1 MSTKILR
8 EGVAGLKQYDLKVST
23 IVFMIYCLVAAGAF
37 GIEEMIPSSGPG
49 LTIVMLVLFAVFWA
63 LPISHMVA
71 ELGSI
76 LPAEGGSYVWVKEA
90 LGEFWGFQAGWW
102 ATMSIY
108 VTNGVYVALVVGYLG
123 RFFDFSETQ
132 GFLIKI
138 AMILIFT
145 VINLMGIREVG
156 RVSTVLSIIVL
167 LAFSAVALVGFTNWQ
182 SNPFVPF
189 MPEGQGLIESVGGGI
204 AICIW
209 MYCGYECIS
218 SVAGEIK
225 DPQVIPKGLLI
236 AMPLIA
242 ASYIL
247 PTMAG
252 LASVGRWEEWA
263 TDGVDAVGY
272 MDVFTSFLGPA
283 FGIVFMVIAIISQC
297 SIFNTYLASGS
308 RGFFVLA
315 DDHLSPRIL
324 VKVSTK
330 KGVPYVGI
338 LSLTLVT
345 IFLAQFDF
353 TLLVMGEVVFM
364 IALYIILSIS
374 TIVLRKKIP
383 LEKRVGKYSIP
394 GGNIGLYLCCGLPFT
409 ISVIAIL
416 INGTEY
422 FLIGLIAISTG
433 PVLYVIVKRRYGGLH
448 VLSPESH
455 PINPITKLAVG
466 DVIRISFYC
475 VLTGL
480 FAIAGSFFLLWYEG
494 DWGQE
499 YYLEEYEEGLI
510 SSFDTMI
517 TVLQYGGIVLILVG
531 LISYIIGKKIDKPST
546 ILSFQES
553 A

>member
-1 MSTKILR
+1 VK

-108 VTNGVYVALVVGYLG
+108 VTNGVYVALVVGYLS
-123 RFFDFSETQ
+123 RFFDFSETE

-182 SNPFVPF
+182 GNPFVPF

-283 FGIVFMVIAIISQC
+283 FGIVFMIIAIISQC

-324 VKVSTK
+324 VKVSAK

-394 GGNIGLYLCCGLPFT
+394 GGTIGLYLCCGLPFS
-409 ISVIAIL
+409 ISIIALL

-455 PINPITKLAVG
+455 PINPITKLAAG

-510 SSFDTMI
+510 SSFETMI
-517 TVLQYGGIVLILVG
+517 AVLQYGGAVLMLVG
-531 LISYIIGKKIDKPST
+531 LICYIIGKRIDKPST
-546 ILSFQES
+546 VLSLQES

>member
-1 MSTKILR
+1 MSANNVK

-49 LTIVMLVLFAVFWA
+49 LTIVMLVIFAVFWA

-138 AMILIFT
+138 AMILVFT

-324 VKVSTK
+324 IKVSAK

-394 GGNIGLYLCCGLPFT
+394 GGTIGLYLCCGLPFS
-409 ISVIAIL
+409 ISIIALL

-455 PINPITKLAVG
+455 PINPITKLAAG

-517 TVLQYGGIVLILVG
+517 AVLQYGGAVLMLVG
-531 LISYIIGKKIDKPST
+531 LICYIIGKRIDKPST
-546 ILSFQES
+546 VLSLQES